1 MTLLEKQLLMV
12 QSLRESMPLEDRAY
26 FYLSPVLNIKAH
38 LRNTKDKVNV
48 RRSPEEGFEENRK
61 KIN

>member
-1 MTLLEKQLLMV
+1 
-12 QSLRESMPLEDRAY
+12 MPDVDRTY
-26 FYLSPVLNIKAH
+26 FYLSESLNIKAH

-61 KIN
+61 KTN